1 MAKETQELT
10 AAEQLVAQA
19 EAELAATVVEVP
31 ASTPDVET
39 PLQAA
44 MRKHGVDNMADL
56 QKAQAAARGGALPT
70 AVAGVPVAPSVEPS
84 APKPPRAPRK
94 PRTAVPQD
102 ESPLAL
108 AAAQQGVD
116 SIEELQRKQAAD
128 RTAALPQTEPAA
140 AVATPL
146 GEMDLHELATEV
158 RRLEEEE
165 AVLAG
170 KVSRAAARVQE
181 IRATIDNLR
190 AKITAA
196 TTVSEAET
204 NRQYLEGSK
213 RMMQERFAQQLAAR
227 RALQEADPNL
237 RADMDALGLGKSPID
252 RAIANELTGKRR
264 AESQAALQ
272 ASLAAKKS

>member
-1 MAKETQELT
+1 
-10 AAEQLVAQA
+10 
-19 EAELAATVVEVP
+19 
-31 ASTPDVET
+31 
-39 PLQAA
+39 
-44 MRKHGVDNMADL
+44 
-56 QKAQAAARGGALPT
+56 
-70 AVAGVPVAPSVEPS
+70 
-84 APKPPRAPRK
+84 
-94 PRTAVPQD
+94 
-102 ESPLAL
+102 
-108 AAAQQGVD
+108 
-116 SIEELQRKQAAD
+116 
-128 RTAALPQTEPAA
+128 
-140 AVATPL
+140 
-146 GEMDLHELATEV
+146 
-158 RRLEEEE
+158 
-165 AVLAG
+165 VLAG